1 MQINLKIFTLGAAL
15 FLVGCSSSPK
25 IIYKPIQFGSE
36 RIKLTQQYRCQHYK
50 LCGKGIKIVP
60 RMIVLHWT
68 AIPTFKASYSAIN
81 QVRIGG
87 RPYLQKYLKINPSAQ
102 YLVARNGQIY
112 QLMPDDWMAVHVIGL
127 NYMAIQYL
135 VGHYEYQCF
144 RKAPLWKEHNPNY
157 LTGKVDPGPKFMQA
171 VRQQVAGLDL
181 KGCP

>member
-1 MQINLKIFTLGAAL
+1 MPKKKSYRIRNWSEYNKALVNRGSLTVWFDAESIAAWHNTD
-15 FLVGCSSSPK
+15 
-25 IIYKPIQFGSE
+25 
-36 RIKLTQQYRCQHYK
+36 LT
-50 LCGKGIKIVP
+50 GK
-60 RMIVLHWT
+60 R
-68 AIPTFKASYSAIN
+68 
-81 QVRIGG
+81 G

-112 QLMPDDWMAVHVIGL
+112 QLIPDDRIAVHVIGL